1 MKNTLLTLFCLPF
14 AFADVIHTVG
24 PIARGHINGSHKE
37 DLANCY
43 KSSLKLVK
51 ENNIRSVVSTFVF
64 FVSYSFSAFIF
75 WKSVL
80 SKTKVKTISKILKTE
95 FKNLSDVFC
104 WLSWL
109 HFSDAL
115 NIC

>member
-1 MKNTLLTLFCLPF
+1 MKSKNFSFPLFFLPF

-51 ENNIRSVVSTFVF
+51 ENNIRSVVSTFMLF
-64 FVSYSFSAFIF
+64 
-75 WKSVL
+75 L
-80 SKTKVKTISKILKTE
+80 IL
-95 FKNLSDVFC
+95 FQPLYAGYQSC
-104 WLSWL
+104 PQ
-109 HFSDAL
+109 
-115 NIC
+115 